1 MPYTPS
7 GGRDTNGSIPVYAPY
22 SDFDFQSLALAKM
35 QEDIELDLFLYALE
49 KFSDEEWDAH
59 NITAEDRFTIRWMA
73 EQEVGH
79 SQIIGNMLGKAAPKP
94 CHYNYPFDDIPGFL
108 EYAKKNT
115 RYGES
120 GTYGFLPHMNSGA
133 AASLVQ
139 ASIATEARQQMIF
152 RQFQGLFS
160 MPVNFIVA
168 VPQSWQWTLLAPD
181 IAWCP
186 ANQTRLVWQNFPAL
200 KILNPPNVTEFRGPV
215 AVSNNVTNFTYPG
228 RPLQLKWE
236 NPGKL
241 VGPNNSYVTNTTA
254 GPARFVAW
262 VNQVNTTYTPLTD
275 IRVEGEWNY
284 GTTYQPGNVTLGENG
299 GIPIVNET
307 AFVAVT
313 DADVFVTPYNL
324 TMINPH
330 VVAGPALLSS
340 G

>member
-186 ANQTRLVWQNFPAL
+186 ANQTRLVWQN
-200 KILNPPNVTEFRGPV
+200 
-215 AVSNNVTNFTYPG
+215 NNVTNFTYPG
-228 RPLQLKWE
+228 RPLELKWE